1 MVFDSELLHLIE
13 ARSVDTVKLADRS
26 NLPLPAV
33 GEAGGAKD
41 IAGPEDPLSV
51 TATKVGIQKVE
62 EVHIAWILACA
73 GKAWTAASEEQ
84 AWAAPYAGMTQP
96 ILYSAKMFQR
106 LETT

>member
-1 MVFDSELLHLIE
+1 MVFDSELLHLVE

-33 GEAGGAKD
+33 GEAGGAKG
-41 IAGPEDPLSV
+41 IAGPEGPLSV

-73 GKAWTAASEEQ
+73 GTSLGCSLRRNDPAD
-84 AWAAPYAGMTQP
+84 PLFG
-96 ILYSAKMFQR
+96 
-106 LETT
+106 